1 MDDFKLSYLKDMN
14 IMDLESLAVK
24 IRQEILNSVSQNGGH
39 LSSNL
44 GIVELTIALHKVFD
58 SPKDLLL
65 FDVSH
70 QTYAHKILTGR
81 SLENL
86 RQMNGVSG
94 FAKYSESV
102 HDVFEGG
109 HSSTSIP
116 AALGFLE
123 AKKNNSEIGE
133 IVSIIGDA
141 SITNGLAFEAM
152 NYLGA
157 HPEQKAI
164 IIINDNQMS
173 ISKSVGALAKSFN
186 KIRVRGKLKLIRKIT
201 PKFIKKMIKSVA
213 YRQNIFESLGMK
225 YFEGID
231 GHDFNSLIRYL
242 NYAKES
248 TKSVVLHIK
257 TIKGKG
263 YKFSEEDASGH
274 WHHVVPFDLDTGLPK
289 SNDTYASF
297 GEEIA
302 EYLYKK
308 IKIDNK
314 NIRII
319 TPAMS
324 LGSGL
329 NILVKDCKNE
339 FIDVGIAEET
349 AVVMASSLALSGIRP
364 YVFAYSTFLQRA
376 YDEILHD
383 VGRPN
388 LPVVFCIDRASIVDY
403 DGDTHQGIFD
413 VSYLSSIPNIEILAP
428 KNTEE
433 AKFALDYIEN
443 VNHPVAIRYAKNDFN
458 ANLVSDRDFSKWDIV
473 KEGNISIITYGN
485 LLSFVYEKIKHTNIG
500 LINAKNLSIVDNEVL
515 EKNDKLIV
523 YEEVIETGC
532 LGSKLINYVYKNK
545 FNVKIK
551 SYNLGSTY
559 LEVGSREELINK
571 YLKNLDDIIREETE
585 C

>member
-1 MDDFKLSYLKDMN
+1 MGDYKLSDLKN
-14 IMDLESLAVK
+14 MDIVELEHLAQD
-24 IRQEILNSVSQNGGH
+24 IRLEILNAVSQNGGH

-86 RQMNGVSG
+86 RKFNGISG
-94 FAKYSESV
+94 FSKYSESE

-116 AALGFLE
+116 ASLGFLE
-123 AKKNNSEIGE
+123 AKKNNNQIGE
-133 IVSIIGDA
+133 VVSIIGD
-141 SITNGLAFEAM
+141 SSVTNGLAFEAL

-173 ISKSVGALAKSFN
+173 ISKSVGALAKSFDR
-186 KIRVRGKLKLIRKIT
+186 IRVGGKFKLLRKIT
-201 PKFIKKMIKSVA
+201 PTPIKRMLKSFA
-213 YRQNIFESLGMK
+213 YQKNIFEALGIK

-231 GHDFNSLIRYL
+231 GHNFKSLLKYL
-242 NYAKES
+242 KYAKES
-248 TKSVVLHIK
+248 TKSVVLHVK

-263 YKFSEEDASGH
+263 YKFAEEDASGY
-274 WHHVVPFDLDTGLPK
+274 WHHVSPFNIETGMPK
-289 SNDTYASF
+289 NSNIYKQF
-297 GEEIA
+297 GEEISD
-302 EYLYKK
+302 YLINK
-308 IKIDNK
+308 IKNGNE

-319 TPAMS
+319 TPAMT

-329 NILVKDCKNE
+329 NLFASSCNNQ

-349 AVVMASSLALSGIRP
+349 AVVMASSLALSKVRP
-364 YVFAYSTFLQRA
+364 YLFIYSTFLQRA

-383 VGRPN
+383 VARPN
-388 LPVVFCIDRASIVDY
+388 LPVVFCIDRASIIDD

-413 VSYLSSIPNIEILAP
+413 VSYLSTIPNMEILAP
-428 KNTEE
+428 KNALE
-433 AKFALDYIEN
+433 AKFALDYVEN
-443 VNHPVAIRYAKNDFN
+443 VNHPVAIRYAKSDLNFDFEANPDFN
-458 ANLVSDRDFSKWDIV
+458 CWDVV
-473 KEGNISIITYGN
+473 KEGKVSIVTYGN
-485 LLSFVYEKIKHTNIG
+485 LISYVYDLIKDTEIG
-500 LINAKNLSIVDNEVL
+500 LVNAKNLSIID
-515 EKNDKLIV
+515 KNILNKNTKLIV
-523 YEEVIETGC
+523 YEEVVEANS
-532 LGSKLINYVYKNK
+532 LGSKLINHVYKNK
-545 FNVKIK
+545 VDTIIE

-559 LEVGSREELINK
+559 LEVGKREELIKK
-571 YLKNLDDIIREETE
+571 YLENLSNLIRKELK